1 MTLAFV
7 ASAPVRLAQAGHRKA
22 CAKQKVIDRF
32 EEFDLGACE
41 AYFLTSRTA

>member
-1 MTLAFV
+1 M

-32 EEFDLGACE
+32 EEFDADTGE
-41 AYFLTSRTA
+41 AYFLTSPNA